1 MDKHSAE
8 SSAESHKAWKKE
20 RNCGMRNNIEVSGGR
35 NAKWNKAVEEGL
47 NALCICF
54 HEVEKL
60 KSQKGT
66 ATVVTVG
73 ADAMGEIRWLCGDRE
88 QVGMGLVY
96 WT

>member
-1 MDKHSAE
+1 M
-8 SSAESHKAWKKE
+8 
-20 RNCGMRNNIEVSGGR
+20 
-35 NAKWNKAVEEGL
+35 
-47 NALCICF
+47 LCICF

-96 WT
+96 